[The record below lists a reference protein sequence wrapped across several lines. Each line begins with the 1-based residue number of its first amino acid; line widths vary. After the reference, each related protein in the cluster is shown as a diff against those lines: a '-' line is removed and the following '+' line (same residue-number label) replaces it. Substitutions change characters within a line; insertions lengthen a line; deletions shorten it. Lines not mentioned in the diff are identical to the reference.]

1 MYRSPHKDDYT
12 KYSNSKRLGTVI
24 ITIIT
29 IIFNNSS
36 NNNKQRHRPPRLS
49 PPASSMAHK
58 PPRRGIVAAALFFLI
73 ASIYLCVTRLYM
85 TGSSTSSTQQL
96 HPNPPKEIHVQLTDA
111 DLPMTYG
118 TFRRPSMDGLTL
130 MADLPQSLVPTPE
143 NKRRLVFVGD
153 IHGMD
158 AALEAL
164 LQKVNFDPSRDHL
177 IATGDMINKG
187 PDSPGV
193 VARLMRLNAS
203 AVRGNHEDR
212 ILLALAEAETQTG
225 VSKELSSPDAEAHR
239 GEAELLAVGR
249 KLGKEQ
255 VEWLRKLPVILA
267 VEPLRILVAHA
278 GLVPGVRPELQD
290 PWAVMNMR
298 TLVYPREEM
307 RKKEGGKKKNK
318 NKAKRDAD
326 EESPAEAS
334 AAPPPSSSSSPSDS
348 QPPSPSSEPEEE
360 QGETLESIQQKDA
373 YADREV
379 AIPVESRDGEKWST
393 AWNRFQKRLKK
404 SHRYTVVYGHDSK
417 RGLRE
422 DRYTFGLDS
431 GCVKGDA
438 LTALVVEAKEGG
450 GRGEWTHTLVQ
461 VQCKDFA

>member
-1 MYRSPHKDDYT
+1 
-12 KYSNSKRLGTVI
+12 
-24 ITIIT
+24 
-29 IIFNNSS
+29 
-36 NNNKQRHRPPRLS
+36 
-49 PPASSMAHK
+49 MAHQ
-58 PPRRGIVAAALFFLI
+58 PHRRGIVAAALFFLI

-85 TGSSTSSTQQL
+85 TGSGTSSTQQL
-96 HPNPPKEIHVQLTDA
+96 HPNPPPKDIHVQLTDA

-118 TFRRPSMDGLTL
+118 TFSRPNMDGLTL
-130 MADLPQSLVPTPE
+130 LATLPESLVPTPS
-143 NKRRLVFVGD
+143 NKRRLVIVGD

-164 LQKVNFDPSRDHL
+164 LRKVDFDPSHDHL

-193 VARLMRLNAS
+193 VSRLMRLNAS

-212 ILLALAEAETQTG
+212 VLLALAEAEAQTG
-225 VSKELSSPDAEAHR
+225 VSKELASPDAEAHR
-239 GEAELLAVGR
+239 GEAEFLATGR
-249 KLGKEQ
+249 GLAREH

-307 RKKEGGKKKNK
+307 RKKEEGGKKKK
-318 NKAKRDAD
+318 KSKAKRDAD
-326 EESPAEAS
+326 EASPEA
-334 AAPPPSSSSSPSDS
+334 AASSSSPPPPSSDQSSSSAPK
-348 QPPSPSSEPEEE
+348 EEE
-360 QGETLESIQQKDA
+360 IEEEEGETLDSIQQKDA
-373 YADREV
+373 YTDRQV
-379 AIPVESRDGEKWST
+379 AIPVESRDGEKWTS

-422 DRYTFGLDS
+422 ERYTFGLDS
-431 GCVKGDA
+431 GCVKGNA
-438 LTALVVEAKEGG
+438 LTALVVQAKEGG
-450 GRGEWTHTLVQ
+450 KGEWTHTVMQ
-461 VQCKDFA
+461 VQCKDAA

>member
-1 MYRSPHKDDYT
+1 
-12 KYSNSKRLGTVI
+12 
-24 ITIIT
+24 
-29 IIFNNSS
+29 
-36 NNNKQRHRPPRLS
+36 
-49 PPASSMAHK
+49 MAHQ
-58 PPRRGIVAAALFFLI
+58 PHRRGIVAAALFFLV
-73 ASIYLCVTRLYM
+73 ASIYLCVTRLYN
-85 TGSSTSSTQQL
+85 SPSLSNDNSKQQL

-118 TFRRPSMDGLTL
+118 TFRRPNMDGLTL
-130 MADLPQSLVPTPE
+130 MANLPDELVPTPE
-143 NKRRLVFVGD
+143 NGRRLVIVGD

-158 AALEAL
+158 AALESL
-164 LQKVNFDPSRDHL
+164 LQKVDFDPSRDHL

-193 VARLMRLNAS
+193 VSRLMRLNAS

-212 ILLALAEAETQTG
+212 ILLALAEADSQTG
-225 VSKELSSPDAEAHR
+225 VSKELSSADAEAHR
-239 GEAELLAVGR
+239 GEAEFLAAGR
-249 KLGKEQ
+249 KLSKEH
-255 VEWLRKLPVILA
+255 VEWLSKLPVILA
-267 VEPLRILVAHA
+267 VEPLRLFVAHA

-307 RKKEGGKKKNK
+307 RKKGYKKK
-318 NKAKRDAD
+318 KAKRDSD
-326 EESPAEAS
+326 DSSAEAS
-334 AAPPPSSSSSPSDS
+334 APPPPSDQPS
-348 QPPSPSSEPEEE
+348 SSEPEAAAEE
-360 QGETLESIQQKDA
+360 EEGETLESIQQKDA

-379 AIPVESRDGEKWST
+379 AIPVESRDGEKWTT

-431 GCVKGDA
+431 GCVKGGA

-450 GRGEWTHTLVQ
+450 GKAGEWTHTVMQ
-461 VQCKDFA
+461 VQCK